1 MRLFVLIS
9 AIVMN
14 YREHLMIQD
23 LLALLRAPVGLTGW
37 PCASTPASTNSNP
50 NPNPNP
56 KPKPNPN
63 TDQACPFTKVSIR
76 N

>member
-1 MRLFVLIS
+1 MRLFVLIR

-56 KPKPNPN
+56 N

>member
-23 LLALLRAPVGLTGW
+23 LLAILRAPVGLTGW
-37 PCASTPASTNSNP
+37 PCAPTPASTNSN
-50 NPNPNP
+50 
-56 KPKPNPN
+56 PNPN

>member
-1 MRLFVLIS
+1 MRLFVLIR

-50 NPNPNP
+50 NPNPN
-56 KPKPNPN
+56 

>member
-1 MRLFVLIS
+1 MRLFVLIR

-50 NPNPNP
+50 NSNPN
-56 KPKPNPN
+56 PNPN

>member
-1 MRLFVLIS
+1 MRLFVLIR

-56 KPKPNPN
+56 NPN

>member
-56 KPKPNPN
+56 NPN

>member
-1 MRLFVLIS
+1 MRLFVLIR

-23 LLALLRAPVGLTGW
+23 LLAILRAPVGLTGW

-50 NPNPNP
+50 NPNPN
-56 KPKPNPN
+56 

>member
-56 KPKPNPN
+56 N